1 MISILY
7 VICNNNEVLGQSL
20 DQTYANSQCGISIH
34 YPSNWISGEDNDD
47 DATVNN
53 FIVEIQPN
61 TPDGYKTAASI
72 ELDDISG
79 RSDRTFTG
87 VKNFEVGT
95 LTAQGELKKI
105 MMTEPTQIAGYPA
118 EKIVYVAGSKAISD
132 NEGFKK
138 MKVILVAFDR
148 EYVITFHANSP
159 DYYDNNISTF
169 EDMLTTFQITK
180 PKFDGI
186 SC

>member
-1 MISILY
+1 MLY
-7 VICNNNEVLGQSL
+7 VICNYNEVLGQSL
-20 DQTYANSQCGISIH
+20 DETYANSKCGISIQ

-47 DATVNN
+47 DASVNN

-61 TPDGYKTAASI
+61 SPDGYKTAASV
-72 ELDDISG
+72 ELNDISN

-87 VKNFEVGT
+87 VKNFEEGT
-95 LTAQGELKKI
+95 LAAQGDLKKI
-105 MMTEPTQIAGYPA
+105 IMTEPTQIAGYPA
-118 EKIVYVAGSKAISD
+118 EKIVYADGSKAISD

-148 EYVITFHANSP
+148 EYVITLHANNP
-159 DYYDNNISTF
+159 DNYDNNISTF
-169 EDMLTTFQITK
+169 EAMLNTFQITK
-180 PKFDGI
+180 PKFDGV

>member
-1 MISILY
+1 MLH

-20 DQTYANSQCGISIH
+20 DETYANSRCGVSIQ
-34 YPSNWISGEDNDD
+34 YPSSWISGEDNDD

-61 TPDGYKTAASI
+61 SPDGYKTAASI
-72 ELDDISG
+72 ELNDISG

-87 VKNFEVGT
+87 VKNFEEGT
-95 LTAQGELKKI
+95 LIAQGDLKKI
-105 MMTEPTQIAGYPA
+105 IMTEPAQIAGYPA
-118 EKIVYVAGSKAISD
+118 EKIVYADGSKAISD

-148 EYVITFHANSP
+148 EYVITFHATSP

-169 EDMLTTFQITK
+169 EDMLNTFQITK